1 MKTISAS
8 TFFMKRV
15 FPFLMLV
22 PVAGAFAA
30 ITHVPPGRSFNAMV
44 LLPLLFVAVIV
55 VVIYRKMIWDLADEV
70 KDGGSYLLVRRGS
83 IEVRVQLAEII
94 NVSMSQYT
102 NPPRL
107 SLRLAKPCKLGD
119 EIVFMPTR
127 QGLGLN
133 PFTRNPVAED
143 LMQRVDRARREQ
155 R

>member
-1 MKTISAS
+1 MWQTVAAG
-8 TFFMKRV
+8 RANV
-15 FPFLMLV
+15 FAV
-22 PVAGAFAA
+22 
-30 ITHVPPGRSFNAMV
+30 
-44 LLPLLFVAVIV
+44 LPLVLMVPIVA
-55 VVIYRKMIWDLADEV
+55 VIYRKMIWDLADEV
-70 KDGGSYLLVRRGS
+70 KDGGSYLLVRRGAT
-83 IEVRVQLAEII
+83 EVRVPLAEII